1 MDNKRRTLTPMELRC
16 PHCGKKQT
24 LTVAKLT
31 ASGGVVICPQCV
43 SEFTVD
49 VSKLPKESPAVAEP
63 AHEAAAAPHPHSE
76 AAFCSTCG
84 KGLPARGLNFCP
96 FCGAPLPFAEVSAT
110 ASTASSAAP
119 QRATMATTQKAP
131 EQSKQA
137 SAEENTLIALPF
149 VKVPHFIPHKHEPA
163 SLRFKLMA
171 WVVIARP
178 VAICVGRVGHG
189 KGEKPPPPTK
199 KTHGRDAIIRV
210 RIKWLI
216 FNVL

>member
-1 MDNKRRTLTPMELRC
+1 MELRC

-43 SEFTVD
+43 SEFTID

-63 AHEAAAAPHPHSE
+63 APEAAAAPNPHSE
-76 AAFCSTCG
+76 VAYCSTCG

-110 ASTASSAAP
+110 VSTASSTASSAAP
-119 QRATMATTQKAP
+119 QRATTTSTQKTP

-149 VKVPHFIPHKHEPA
+149 VKVPHFIPQKHEPA

-171 WVVIARP
+171 WVVIAALIALFALM
-178 VAICVGRVGHG
+178 VWHG
-189 KGEKPPPPTK
+189 
-199 KTHGRDAIIRV
+199 
-210 RIKWLI
+210 
-216 FNVL
+216 NVE

>member
-63 AHEAAAAPHPHSE
+63 APEVAAPNPHSE
-76 AAFCSTCG
+76 VAFCSTCG

-110 ASTASSAAP
+110 TSTASSAAP
-119 QRATMATTQKAP
+119 QRTTTAVAQEAP
-131 EQSKQA
+131 EQNKTTQT
-137 SAEENTLIALPF
+137 EGNTLAALPF

-171 WVVIARP
+171 WVVIAAL
-178 VAICVGRVGHG
+178 VAFFVLMVWHG
-189 KGEKPPPPTK
+189 
-199 KTHGRDAIIRV
+199 
-210 RIKWLI
+210 
-216 FNVL
+216 NVE

>member
-63 AHEAAAAPHPHSE
+63 APEVAAPNPHSE
-76 AAFCSTCG
+76 VAFCSTCG

-96 FCGAPLPFAEVSAT
+96 FCGAPLPFAEVSTTTAT
-110 ASTASSAAP
+110 SAAP
-119 QRATMATTQKAP
+119 QRATMATTQEAP

-149 VKVPHFIPHKHEPA
+149 VKVPHFIPQKHEPA

-171 WVVIARP
+171 WVVIATL
-178 VAICVGRVGHG
+178 VAFFVLMVWHG
-189 KGEKPPPPTK
+189 
-199 KTHGRDAIIRV
+199 
-210 RIKWLI
+210 
-216 FNVL
+216 NVE

>member
-1 MDNKRRTLTPMELRC
+1 MELRC

-63 AHEAAAAPHPHSE
+63 APEAAAAPNPHSE
-76 AAFCSTCG
+76 VAFCSTCG

-110 ASTASSAAP
+110 VSTASSVAP
-119 QRATMATTQKAP
+119 QRATTTSTQKTP

-149 VKVPHFIPHKHEPA
+149 VKVPHFIPQKHEPA

-171 WVVIARP
+171 WVVIAALIALFALM
-178 VAICVGRVGHG
+178 VWHG
-189 KGEKPPPPTK
+189 
-199 KTHGRDAIIRV
+199 
-210 RIKWLI
+210 
-216 FNVL
+216 NVE

>member
-43 SEFTVD
+43 SEFTID

-63 AHEAAAAPHPHSE
+63 APEATAAPNPHSE
-76 AAFCSTCG
+76 VAFCSTCG

-96 FCGAPLPFAEVSAT
+96 FCGAPLPFAEVSTT
-110 ASTASSAAP
+110 ASTAP
-119 QRATMATTQKAP
+119 HRKP
-131 EQSKQA
+131 QSKTKPHKPGG
-137 SAEENTLIALPF
+137 NTLAALPF
-149 VKVPHFIPHKHEPA
+149 VKVPHFIPQKHEPA

-171 WVVIARP
+171 WVVIAAL
-178 VAICVGRVGHG
+178 VAFFVLMVWHG
-189 KGEKPPPPTK
+189 
-199 KTHGRDAIIRV
+199 
-210 RIKWLI
+210 
-216 FNVL
+216 NVE

>member
-1 MDNKRRTLTPMELRC
+1 MYLCIWINNERSLNMELRC

-63 AHEAAAAPHPHSE
+63 APEAAVAPNPHSE
-76 AAFCSTCG
+76 VAFCSTCG
-84 KGLPARGLNFCP
+84 KALPARGLNFCP

-110 ASTASSAAP
+110 ASTAP
-119 QRATMATTQKAP
+119 QRATTAATQKAP
-131 EQSKQA
+131 EQNKPTQT
-137 SAEENTLIALPF
+137 EGNTLAALPF
-149 VKVPHFIPHKHEPA
+149 VKVPHFIPQKHEPA

-171 WVVIARP
+171 WVVIAALIAFFALM
-178 VAICVGRVGHG
+178 VWHG
-189 KGEKPPPPTK
+189 
-199 KTHGRDAIIRV
+199 
-210 RIKWLI
+210 
-216 FNVL
+216 NVE

>member
-1 MDNKRRTLTPMELRC
+1 MELRC

-43 SEFTVD
+43 SEFTID

-63 AHEAAAAPHPHSE
+63 APEAATAPNPHSE
-76 AAFCSTCG
+76 VAFCSTCG

-110 ASTASSAAP
+110 VSTASSTASSAAP
-119 QRATMATTQKAP
+119 QRATTTSTQKTP

-137 SAEENTLIALPF
+137 SAEENTLAALPF
-149 VKVPHFIPHKHEPA
+149 VKVPHFIPQKHEPA

-171 WVVIARP
+171 WVVIAALIAFF
-178 VAICVGRVGHG
+178 VLMVWHG
-189 KGEKPPPPTK
+189 
-199 KTHGRDAIIRV
+199 
-210 RIKWLI
+210 
-216 FNVL
+216 NVE

>member
-1 MDNKRRTLTPMELRC
+1 MDNNQQTLTRMELRC

-24 LTVAKLT
+24 LTVTKLT

-63 AHEAAAAPHPHSE
+63 APEATAAPNPHSE
-76 AAFCSTCG
+76 VAFCSTCG

-119 QRATMATTQKAP
+119 QRATQEAP
-131 EQSKQA
+131 EQSKTTQT
-137 SAEENTLIALPF
+137 EGNTLAALPF
-149 VKVPHFIPHKHEPA
+149 VKVPHFIPQKHEPA

-171 WVVIARP
+171 WVVIAALIALFALM
-178 VAICVGRVGHG
+178 VWHG
-189 KGEKPPPPTK
+189 
-199 KTHGRDAIIRV
+199 
-210 RIKWLI
+210 
-216 FNVL
+216 NVE

>member
-1 MDNKRRTLTPMELRC
+1 MELRC

-43 SEFTVD
+43 SEFTID

-63 AHEAAAAPHPHSE
+63 APEATAAPNPHSE
-76 AAFCSTCG
+76 VAFCSTCG

-119 QRATMATTQKAP
+119 QRATQEAP
-131 EQSKQA
+131 EQNKTTQTGG
-137 SAEENTLIALPF
+137 NTLTALLF
-149 VKVPHFIPHKHEPA
+149 VKVPHFIPQKHEPA

-171 WVVIARP
+171 WVVIAAL
-178 VAICVGRVGHG
+178 VAFFALMVWHG
-189 KGEKPPPPTK
+189 
-199 KTHGRDAIIRV
+199 
-210 RIKWLI
+210 
-216 FNVL
+216 NVE

>member
-1 MDNKRRTLTPMELRC
+1 MHLDNKRRTLTRMELRC

-63 AHEAAAAPHPHSE
+63 APEAAAAPNPHSE
-76 AAFCSTCG
+76 VAFCSTCG

-96 FCGAPLPFAEVSAT
+96 FCGAPLPFAEVSTTTAT
-110 ASTASSAAP
+110 SAAP

-171 WVVIARP
+171 WVVIAALIAFF
-178 VAICVGRVGHG
+178 VLMVWHG
-189 KGEKPPPPTK
+189 
-199 KTHGRDAIIRV
+199 
-210 RIKWLI
+210 
-216 FNVL
+216 NVE